1 MQGILFNYV
10 SQKRQRLQLTS
21 IHDVNK
27 QFENDG
33 GLFRLGITAF
43 KYPSVVCH
51 LLKVFFSK
59 IFLFPTLFFFF
70 SMFFFPTRVC
80 FSKEC
85 LLRSFFSPTFS
96 LSYFSVLLSSF
107 FFLCSV
113 SSMLVLYYGAEAV
126 RSTMILSLLQSEEEY
141 FAKFIP
147 PSHSLESNI
156 ML

>member
-27 QFENDG
+27 QFESDG

-51 LLKVFFSK
+51 LLKAFFRKS
-59 IFLFPTLFFFF
+59 FY
-70 SMFFFPTRVC
+70 S
-80 FSKEC
+80 
-85 LLRSFFSPTFS
+85 LRFI
-96 LSYFSVLLSSF
+96 FSVCSFSQLGCAFQKNVYYEAFFLRLFRYLILVFYYLHF

-126 RSTMILSLLQSEEEY
+126 RSAMILSLLQSEEEY

>member
-27 QFENDG
+27 QFESDG

-51 LLKVFFSK
+51 LLKAFFRKS
-59 IFLFPTLFFFF
+59 FYSLRVFF

-126 RSTMILSLLQSEEEY
+126 RSTMMLSLLQSEEEY